1 MQILPTTINDT
12 DRQLASDPH
21 NEELLQY
28 REKIKQDLEVH
39 AVHEAKSA
47 QVRSRIHFIEDGE
60 RNTKY
65 VLNLEKARAD
75 AKVMDR
81 LKAEDGKILENQES
95 IRQGCPFSPM
105 AFILDP
111 ELLAAAFSSLASNF
125 GECFTLQF
133 PRGRFFFF

>member
-1 MQILPTTINDT
+1 M
-12 DRQLASDPH
+12 RKSDQGYTSSKTVK
-21 NEELLQY
+21 E
-28 REKIKQDLEVH
+28 I
-39 AVHEAKSA
+39 
-47 QVRSRIHFIEDGE
+47 
-60 RNTKY
+60 
-65 VLNLEKARAD
+65 LNLEKARTN

-125 GECFTLQF
+125 GECLTLQF
-133 PRGRFFFF
+133 PRGRFFFFKWRLARAH

>member
-1 MQILPTTINDT
+1 MKNSCSI
-12 DRQLASDPH
+12 
-21 NEELLQY
+21 EK
-28 REKIKQDLEVH
+28 KIKQDLEVH

-65 VLNLEKARAD
+65 VLNLEKARAN